1 MILNKY
7 ISINRS
13 LRSVHQ
19 TIRDIMDT
27 IYHEGDG
34 FGTATLSGTLNR
46 QLSDL
51 EMLLPID
58 LDLSIFEEFTQ
69 ELLKSDNHSAYW
81 SVATHTLPRLEDQI
95 DDYFSL
101 QPISNIDH
109 TIIDLLHG
117 SIISSSYHHFKSG
130 NYRDAVLNAIIAV
143 YDLIRLR
150 TKIDKDGSE
159 LLGHVFSLT
168 NPLLIVT
175 ELDSESGKSDQ
186 KGFMQLL
193 NGLYQG
199 VRNPKAHTLTIKP
212 TKNVAA
218 QYLVFTSLLC
228 RRVDE
233 SKLARLE

>member
-1 MILNKY
+1 
-7 ISINRS
+7 
-13 LRSVHQ
+13 
-19 TIRDIMDT
+19 MDT

-34 FGTATLSGTLNR
+34 FGTATLSGILNR

-51 EMLLPID
+51 ERLLPID
-58 LDLSIFEEFTQ
+58 LDRSIFDEFTH
-69 ELLKSDNHSAYW
+69 ELLKSDKHTDYW
-81 SVATHTLPRLEDQI
+81 SVVTHILPRLEGQI
-95 DDYFSL
+95 DDYFSS

-117 SIISSSYHHFKSG
+117 NIISSSYQHFKSG
-130 NYRDAVLNAIIAV
+130 NYRDAVLNASIAV

-159 LLGHVFSLT
+159 LVGHVFSLA
-168 NPLLIVT
+168 NPLLVVT
-175 ELDSESGKSDQ
+175 EIDSESGKNDQ
-186 KGFMQLL
+186 KGFIQLL

-212 TKNVAA
+212 TKDVAA

-228 RRVDE
+228 RRVEE
-233 SKLARLE
+233 SKQAR